1 MRGIIST
8 RLAYGYICGAFFFF
22 GLMIDVGI
30 PIPLW
35 EVPPRESGRRLYKT
49 RAKQTRPASLE
60 AELLC
65 GICLSSCS
73 QATALSSCPDFPQL

>member
-1 MRGIIST
+1 MQGIASI
-8 RLAYGYICGAFFFF
+8 RLAYLWGIFFF

-35 EVPPRESGRRLYKT
+35 KVPSRESGRRLYKT
-49 RAKQTRPASLE
+49 KAKQTKQASLE

-65 GICLSSCS
+65 GICLSPCS
-73 QATALSSCPDFPQL
+73 QATALSSCPDFPQV